1 MRWLSRLFSG
11 EDAETRE
18 ARKRMDV
25 DLRDPRRAFVWGI
38 VAVSYNVDPAYLR
51 AHATEA
57 IRDWYGVTS
66 AQDLLSRNPGSFVAN
81 QHVAYNQF
89 RLCFLARA
97 GFGAGLLDEAS
108 SWDMA
113 IRNAALV
120 QQHYSSW
127 QHYGQGYIDGHLSY
141 RAHEGDSPERLN
153 EIRNSLAEKLS
164 VKQRTV
170 WSAIPWNTR
179 LS

>member
-1 MRWLSRLFSG
+1 MGWLSRLFGG

-38 VAVSYNVDPAYLR
+38 VAVSYDVDPGYLR

-66 AQDLLSRNPGSFVAN
+66 AQDLLSRNASSFVAN
-81 QHVAYNQF
+81 EHVAYNQF

-97 GFGAGLLDEAS
+97 GYGAGLVDEAT

-113 IRNAALV
+113 FRNAAIA
-120 QQHYSSW
+120 QQHYAGW
-127 QHYGQGYIDGHLSY
+127 QQYGQGYLEGHLSY
-141 RAHEGDSPERLN
+141 RADQGDSPERLS
-153 EIRNSLAEKLS
+153 EIRNSISQKLQL
-164 VKQRTV
+164 KQRTV
-170 WSAIPWNTR
+170 WSAIPWDAR
-179 LS
+179 LV